1 MSMSTFNVRSRMND
15 ECGGALVVSLLMLLV
30 MTLLGVTAM
39 QVTSL
44 EEKMAGNMRD
54 RNLAFQAAE
63 SALRGGEALL
73 RSATS
78 AAFNCAQGLYK
89 VDDYGCDGTPDSV
102 RVWDAVDWNSTGAVA
117 YSGGNL
123 AALAANPRYIIEEL
137 AGPPQSG
144 TSLEAGV
151 PSDGSYYRITAR
163 GVGGTTNAV
172 VLLQS
177 TFKR

>member
-1 MSMSTFNVRSRMND
+1 MSIFKVTSRVNG
-15 ECGGALVVSLLMLLV
+15 ESGGALVVSLLMLLV
-30 MTLLGVTAM
+30 MTLIGVTAM

-63 SALRGGEALL
+63 SALRGGETFL

-78 AAFNCAQGLYK
+78 SAFNCTKGLYK
-89 VDDYGCDGTPDSV
+89 VDDYDCNGTPDNT
-102 RVWDAVDWNSTGAVA
+102 RVWESVDWNSSGALT
-117 YSGGNL
+117 YSGGTL
-123 AALAANPRYIIEEL
+123 AALAASPRYIIEEL

-144 TSLEAGV
+144 SSFEAGV
-151 PSDGSYYRITAR
+151 PSDGSYHRITAR
-163 GVGGTTNAV
+163 GVGGTANAV

-177 TFKR
+177 TFRR